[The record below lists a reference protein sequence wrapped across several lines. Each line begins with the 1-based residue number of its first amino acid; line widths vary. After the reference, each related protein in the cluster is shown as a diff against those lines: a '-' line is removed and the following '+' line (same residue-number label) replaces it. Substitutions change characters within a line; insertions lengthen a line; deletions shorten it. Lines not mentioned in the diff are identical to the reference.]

1 MANSITLSRLPLLGL
16 ILMLMFWSGVI
27 GRLVAVPLI
36 LILILMDSLDGFIAR
51 RRNETSLLGSALDI
65 ATDRAVELVLWVSF
79 ASLDLIPLI
88 IPLIVIVRGT
98 LTDSIRAVASSHG
111 VRAYDMHRSRWTRF
125 LVTSSAMRSTYG
137 VVKAIAFCVLA
148 FTLAVQTT
156 WGSPLASSIE
166 SAAWT
171 WVYAAGQV
179 FSWAALLLCLARG
192 IPVLIEAPG
201 YFKQYQQDKD

>member
-1 MANSITLSRLPLLGL
+1 MANSITLSRLPLLAL

-27 GRLVAVPLI
+27 GRLIAVPLI

-51 RRNETSLLGSALDI
+51 RRKETSLLGSALDI
-65 ATDRAVELVLWVSF
+65 ATDRVVELVLWVSF
-79 ASLDLIPLI
+79 ASLELIPLI

-111 VRAYDMHRSRWTRF
+111 VRAYDMHQSKWTRF
-125 LVTSSAMRSTYG
+125 LVTSPAVRTIYG

-148 FTLAVQTT
+148 LTLALQAT
-156 WGSPLASSIE
+156 WGSPLASPIE

-171 WVYAAGQV
+171 WVYTASQV

-201 YFKQYQQDKD
+201 YFKRYQQDKD